1 MNKGSWMKLLK
12 ELNIKMKI
20 LNESETIEYIKK
32 KNWVFLLI
40 GMQNQVS
47 VSRNKK
53 LFVFYGLRPPTIS
66 FHPQKRLYPCLFFLV
81 FVGFHIW

>member
-1 MNKGSWMKLLK
+1 MKLLK

-20 LNESETIEYIKK
+20 LNESETIEYINKEELSFPTY
-32 KNWVFLLI
+32 WHA
-40 GMQNQVS
+40 NQVS

-81 FVGFHIW
+81 FVGFHI